1 MSTTFGIVLTA
12 VIAAL
17 GTPPPESFYVDVRTY
32 LPEGYVTD
40 GSVDYK
46 AHIQRCFDEN
56 LCVEFPGSDDPDRP
70 MVYGVT
76 AETVGK
82 ILEARSNSRIRF
94 GPNAILK
101 RLPSFGKL
109 LRLGYGTHL
118 TGAVVDGN
126 KYAHWPLV
134 KDRKV
139 EYYAFVIGAAIVVR
153 GQNVIRD
160 CFVYNNPGIAFVG
173 WHASD
178 NKIYRSRAE
187 NCGFLEAMGTRQWR
201 GEHASGDGFLFALTS
216 GYNIVKDS
224 EAIDCTRW
232 GFVITEGVRNS
243 MLVDCRG
250 GDVHVQTYG
259 FIDVESAGP
268 GNSLVRC
275 RSPNSRM
282 IIQQGFQEVT
292 GCTTS
297 QLVAEHAEH
306 PLMLANTITGGALR
320 VCEVKNDRFVMP
332 GRESPMLAA
341 NRIFLAGPSPD
352 HSLTVICS
360 DGLGTAAANV
370 LYGHEQDG
378 QRSTEML
385 LHGVG
390 ARQGNLEAWGQWQE
404 LLGQYARP
412 YYLRAHM
419 DFDFKKRFRGP
430 SDLPQR

>member
-1 MSTTFGIVLTA
+1 
-12 VIAAL
+12 
-17 GTPPPESFYVDVRTY
+17 
-32 LPEGYVTD
+32 
-40 GSVDYK
+40 
-46 AHIQRCFDEN
+46 
-56 LCVEFPGSDDPDRP
+56 

-139 EYYAFVIGAAIVVR
+139 EYYAFVIGAAIVMR

-187 NCGFLEAMGTRQWR
+187 NCGFLEAMGTRQWT

-224 EAIDCTRW
+224 EAIDCARW
-232 GFVITEGVRNS
+232 GFVYTEGTRHS

-250 GDVHVQTYG
+250 GDVHIRSFG
-259 FIDVESAGP
+259 FVDVESAGP
-268 GNSLVRC
+268 GTILVRC
-275 RSPNSRM
+275 RSPNSLLEVNSDS
-282 IIQQGFQEVT
+282 QEVV
-292 GCTTS
+292 GCMGATLNAKHS
-297 QLVAEHAEH
+297 SFPRL
-306 PLMLANTITGGALR
+306 LGNTIIGGALR
-320 VCEVKNDRFVMP
+320 VSEVRDDQLVTP
-332 GRESPMLAA
+332 GEESPMLGF
-341 NRIFLAGPSPD
+341 NRVFLSDPSPD
-352 HSLTVICS
+352 MSLSVLSS
-360 DGLGTAAANV
+360 DGLGTAAYNV
-370 LYGHEQDG
+370 LYGYEDDAH
-378 QRSTEML
+378 RSTEML
-385 LHGVG
+385 LFGVG
-390 ARQGNLEAWGQWQE
+390 ARQGNLQTWGQWQE
-404 LLGQYARP
+404 PLGQYAKP

-430 SDLPQR
+430 SDKPQR